1 MEFNPSSFAI
11 RNGNFVGLPF
21 TFDNSTIHLI
31 SVPWDATVSSGDGT
45 SGGPENILESSYQLD
60 LEDPEIEDAW
70 KSGIYFLPVDE
81 EIKNKSKLARSYATR
96 AIQMLENGEDMQASQ
111 LLIEKTNELC
121 EDLIKWTENQAT
133 RSLKMGKLVGF
144 IGGDHSIPL
153 GFLRALKKY
162 NTFPFGILQI
172 DAHMDLRKEYEGF
185 KYSHASIFHNV
196 IEEAIPS
203 SLTQIGIRDFCKEEV
218 DFAKDS
224 LIPMH
229 IFKDFEIKSA
239 QFNGKNFNEISELII
254 QTLPEFVYISFD
266 IDGLE
271 PSLCP
276 NTGTPVPG
284 GFSFQEIQF
293 LLSQVIQS
301 GRKVIGF
308 DVSEVAGLPN
318 EWDGNVGARIVYKL
332 ATLMAKSFGKV

>member
-172 DAHMDLRKEYEGF
+172 DAHADLRVAYEGF
-185 KYSHASIFHNV
+185 DQSHASIMDNV
-196 IEEAIPS
+196 LATCNHVTK
-203 SLTQIGIRDFCKEEV
+203 LVQVGIRD
-218 DFAKDS
+218 
-224 LIPMH
+224 
-229 IFKDFEIKSA
+229 
-239 QFNGKNFNEISELII
+239 
-254 QTLPEFVYISFD
+254 
-266 IDGLE
+266 
-271 PSLCP
+271 
-276 NTGTPVPG
+276 
-284 GFSFQEIQF
+284 
-293 LLSQVIQS
+293 
-301 GRKVIGF
+301 
-308 DVSEVAGLPN
+308 VSEKEVQRTK
-318 EWDGNVGARIVYKL
+318 DDQRISTFFDWELKNQSYRAFIAVFVEDVRL
-332 ATLMAKSFGKV
+332 IDTISLN